1 MNWMKY
7 RFLYFAISLLVIVP
21 GTYSL
26 IRYGLKLSIEFTGG
40 SVISLTNVNSPDKIL
55 EKFISYSPVI
65 TSQKE
70 HNLTIKARDLSQEDL
85 DKAIDE
91 IKKDNPDVKVSSF
104 ESLGPTIGK
113 ETIKKTLFAVIISSL
128 LLLFHITRAFKQLK
142 YGISAIIAMLH
153 DSLVLLG
160 SFSLL
165 GHFFNIE
172 TDLLFVTA
180 ILTVLSFSVHD
191 TIVVYDRIR
200 ELRKKNHLLDIRTL
214 ANKAISETMVR
225 SIINSLTIVFM
236 LTALV
241 LLGGDTTKNF
251 AIALL
256 IGSISGAYS
265 SPFNAVPI
273 LVTWEEFRNTSR

>member
-7 RFLYFAISLLVIVP
+7 RLLYFAISLLVIIP

-26 IRYGLKLSIEFTGG
+26 FRYGLKLSIEFTGG
-40 SVISLTNVNSPDKIL
+40 SVISFSNVKSSDKLL
-55 EKFISYSPVI
+55 EKFNTFNPEI

-70 HNLTIKARDLSQEDL
+70 HNLTIRAKDLSQDEL
-85 DKAIDE
+85 SKAVDE
-91 IKKDNPDVKVSSF
+91 VKKDNPDIKVESF

-113 ETIKKTLFAVIISSL
+113 ETIKKTFYAILISSL
-128 LLLFHITRAFKQLK
+128 LLLFHITHAFKQLK
-142 YGISAIIAMLH
+142 YGVSAIIAMLH

-165 GHFFNIE
+165 GHFFNVE

-200 ELRKKNHLLDIRTL
+200 ELRKKNHLQDITTL
-214 ANKAISETMVR
+214 ANKALSETMVR
-225 SIINSLTIVFM
+225 SIINSLTIIFM

-273 LVTWEEFRNTSR
+273 LVTWEEYRSKK